1 MTTSQQHAV
10 ATMRALVF
18 TAPGV
23 VELQDV
29 PRPLTSDGELVLD
42 VKAAG
47 ICGSELH
54 GFRSVGF
61 RTPPLVMGH
70 EFAGT
75 TPDGRRVVVNPLL
88 SCGSCDLCRR
98 GQPQICRNRRLLG
111 LNRAG
116 GFAEQVSVPE
126 SAVHEMPDALSWEG
140 AALVEPLANAAH
152 AWRCAGGAAG
162 TRTAVIGAGT
172 IGLVCTLWAVRA
184 GAGEVTVV
192 DRSASRLQVAARL
205 GATVT
210 AAELAGEYDLVIDAV
225 GSAQTRRSAVGHLR
239 PGGTTVWLGLA
250 EAAADF
256 DGPDL
261 VRAEKTVMGSFAY
274 QPQDFRAALAAAP
287 ELDLDWAT
295 PIGIE
300 ESAQVFLR
308 LAEGALDP
316 VKAVIRN

>member
-1 MTTSQQHAV
+1 MTTSQQQSV
-10 ATMRALVF
+10 GTMRALVF

-29 PRPLTSDGELVLD
+29 PRPLTGDGELVLD

-75 TPDGRRVVVNPLL
+75 TADGRRVVVNPLL
-88 SCGSCDLCRR
+88 SCGACDLCRR
-98 GQPQICRNRRLLG
+98 GLPQVCRSRRLLG
-111 LNRAG
+111 LNRSG
-116 GFAEQVSVPE
+116 GFAEQVSVPV
-126 SAVHEMPDALSWEG
+126 SAVHEMPDTLSWEG

-152 AWRCAGGAAG
+152 AWRRAGGEAG
-162 TRTAVIGAGT
+162 ARTAIIGAGT

-184 GAGEVTVV
+184 GAGDVTVV
-192 DRSASRLQVAARL
+192 DRSASRLQVAARV
-205 GATVT
+205 GATAT
-210 AAELAGEYDLVIDAV
+210 ATELDGEYDLVIDAV
-225 GSAQTRRSAVGHLR
+225 GSAQTRGSAVTHLR

-250 EAAADF
+250 ETQAEL

-274 QPQDFRAALAAAP
+274 HPQDFQAALAAAP
-287 ELDLDWAT
+287 ELDLGWAT
-295 PIGIE
+295 PIGLE
-300 ESAQVFLR
+300 DSARVFLH

-316 VKAVIRN
+316 VKAVIRR

>member
-1 MTTSQQHAV
+1 MTTSQQDAT
-10 ATMRALVF
+10 TMRALVF

-23 VELQDV
+23 VELQDL
-29 PRPLTSDGELVLD
+29 PRPEGGGDEIVLD
-42 VKAAG
+42 VKSAG

-70 EFAGT
+70 EFAGIA
-75 TPDGRRVVVNPLL
+75 PDGRRVVVNPLL

-98 GQPQICRNRRLLG
+98 GQPQICRHRRLLG
-111 LNRAG
+111 LNRSG
-116 GFAEQVSVPE
+116 GFAEQVSVPL
-126 SAVHEMPDALSWEG
+126 SAVHDMPDSLSWEG

-152 AWRCAGGAAG
+152 AWRRAGAAG
-162 TRTAVIGAGT
+162 GERTAIIGAGT
-172 IGLVCTLWAVRA
+172 IGLVCTLWARRA
-184 GAGEVTVV
+184 GAVELAVV

-205 GATVT
+205 GATT
-210 AAELAGEYDLVIDAV
+210 TTTELDGEYDVVIDAV
-225 GSAQTRRSAVGHLR
+225 GSASTRRSAVEHLR

-250 EAAADF
+250 EPVAEL

-261 VRAEKTVMGSFAY
+261 VRSEKTVMGSFAY
-274 QPQDFRAALAAAP
+274 HPEDFRAALAAAP
-287 ELDLDWAT
+287 QLDLGWAT

-300 ESAQVFLR
+300 ESARVFLR